1 MHTPEEL
8 STRRSSS
15 LSEVMSETML
25 ATKERL
31 LDSSPFR
38 ELQGDGRHALLELA
52 VFERTPRRTR
62 IAQQGE
68 AAKCLFLIGSGRVKL
83 ERTNGDRLFAIGH
96 RGPGETVGETALAG
110 NPHATESAVVL
121 DDADMLGLPVA
132 GLRKLITLDEGVRK
146 AAVGILVETRLA
158 AEQRLESLLLRGVE
172 ARLVDFLLA
181 SVKRWGEQHA
191 AGEMISAP
199 FTHADIAL
207 LVGST
212 RETVTLV
219 LGKLKRAGLIDL
231 EKRRIVVRDRDALG
245 QLREGRA
252 A

>member
-1 MHTPEEL
+1 M
-8 STRRSSS
+8 
-15 LSEVMSETML
+15 
-25 ATKERL
+25 AKDRL

-38 ELQGDGRHALLELA
+38 DLEGEGRHALLELG
-52 VFERTPRRTR
+52 VLERIPRRTR
-62 IAQQGE
+62 VAQQGE
-68 AAKCLFLIGSGRVKL
+68 AAKSLLVIGSGRVKL
-83 ERTNGDRLFAIGH
+83 ERVNGDRLFAIGH

-121 DDADMLGLPVA
+121 DDADVLCLPLT
-132 GLRKLITLDEGVRK
+132 GFRKLMASDEGVRR
-146 AAVGILVETRLA
+146 AVVKILVETRLA

-181 SVKRWGEQHA
+181 SVRRWGEPHA
-191 AGEMISAP
+191 SGQVITAP

-219 LGKLKRAGLIDL
+219 LGKLKRAGLIEL
-231 EKRRIVVRDRDALG
+231 EKRRIVVRDREGLG
-245 QLREGRA
+245 QLKEGRA